1 MTQHIIIICI
11 ITILLWYYY
20 TKSKDNDDKY
30 LPVMVRQSEL
40 MHANSRLKQENKK
53 LRMRVKYLENY
64 KNDVS
69 KTFKILDNEL
79 GLINDHIKYNRPT
92 NNQSTEQDESNS
104 FQTSVTP
111 TILNSL
117 LRNSQETSS
126 LPPPQ
131 SLPSD
136 NLFNNIFNRF
146 LTGDM
151 NFANQV
157 PLDSFIQS
165 RERPDIPEPET
176 TEPQD
181 SETQGIPEG
190 QESQESQ
197 ESQETQE
204 SQERLDS
211 QESQGIPDSQEAHS
225 QASVSFSVN
234 YLPLNSSYR
243 QYLIRRDNSS

>member
-1 MTQHIIIICI
+1 
-11 ITILLWYYY
+11 
-20 TKSKDNDDKY
+20 
-30 LPVMVRQSEL
+30 
-40 MHANSRLKQENKK
+40 
-53 LRMRVKYLENY
+53 MRVKYLENY

-151 NFANQV
+151 HFANQV

-176 TEPQD
+176 TEPETTEPQD
-181 SETQGIPEG
+181 SETQGVPEG
-190 QESQESQ
+190 
-197 ESQETQE
+197 QE

-211 QESQGIPDSQEAHS
+211 QESQSIPDGQDAHS

>member
-79 GLINDHIKYNRPT
+79 GLINDHIKHNRPT
-92 NNQSTEQDESNS
+92 NNQSTDQDESDS

-117 LRNSQETSS
+117 LRNSQETS
-126 LPPPQ
+126 LPPQQ

-157 PLDSFIQS
+157 PLDSFLQS

-176 TEPQD
+176 TEPETTEPQTTEPQEPETQGV
-181 SETQGIPEG
+181 SEGQESQGIPEG
-190 QESQESQ
+190 QEA
-197 ESQETQE
+197 
-204 SQERLDS
+204 R
-211 QESQGIPDSQEAHS
+211 S